1 MDGKHEAE
9 KKRTMKYTWYLSWQA
24 WLGLLTLGLALWTV
38 INYAGLIMEIIW
50 ILFGA
55 FLLSLAIRPLADR
68 LARQRVPRPLTVL
81 GVYVVLIGLLV
92 VLGALLVPIVT
103 SEITHFQTNGPN
115 LIQTAL
121 SRLTGTPL
129 LSRLIPSIDTLSQ
142 SLLSDLYALA
152 PTFLNTV
159 AGVGATVLNL
169 LVVLVLAFFLASDTS
184 IGPRLAQKLIPQRHR
199 PQLLL
204 VADRLRDRLGRW
216 IWAQLAVA
224 SYFALTFG
232 IGLIVLGVPFALT
245 IALVCG
251 VLEVMPYVGGT
262 VAVILG
268 ALSAL
273 TVSPWLA
280 VWVILFWL
288 VVVEVKGHII
298 EPAFY
303 GRAIRIHP
311 AAVLVALLIGVK
323 AKGVVGVFFAIPVA
337 VVLLTLIEEIQTLSD
352 YRFKSSEQE
361 SNEAAKEARPE
372 SPGAGSRS
380 RPKEL
385 LAGHKS

>member
-1 MDGKHEAE
+1 MKH
-9 KKRTMKYTWYLSWQA
+9 TWYLSWQT
-24 WLGLLTLGLALWTV
+24 WLGLLFLGVALWTV
-38 INYAGLIMEIIW
+38 ISYANLIMEIIW

-68 LARQRVPRPLTVL
+68 LARRRIPRSLTVMA
-81 GVYVVLIGLLV
+81 VYVALMGLLV

-103 SEITHFQTNGPN
+103 SEVAHFQTNGPK
-115 LIQTAL
+115 LLQTAL

-142 SLLSDLYALA
+142 NLITDLYTLA

-159 AGVGATVLNL
+159 AGVGAILLNL
-169 LVVLVLAFFLASDTS
+169 LVVLVLAFFLASDTT
-184 IGPRLAQKLIPQRHR
+184 IGPRLAQNLIPQQYL
-199 PQLLL
+199 PELLL
-204 VADRLRDRLGRW
+204 VLTRLRERLSRW

-224 SYFALTFG
+224 SYFAVTFG
-232 IGLIVLGVPFALT
+232 IGLSVLRVPFALT
-245 IALVCG
+245 IALVSG

-273 TVSPWLA
+273 TVDPWLA
-280 VWVILFWL
+280 IWVIFLWL

-337 VVLLTLIEEIQTLSD
+337 VVLLTLLEEIQSLSNS
-352 YRFKSSEQE
+352 RATPMEQE
-361 SNEAAKEARPE
+361 KNETTQVSEA
-372 SPGAGSRS
+372 
-380 RPKEL
+380 L
-385 LAGHKS
+385 LAQNIH